1 MGQGPI
7 TPERDFHCVPADDFS
22 KWVVLWEVFVNQF
35 QKLFTNIGTHISR
48 KGGVKPGYFPLSL
61 WFLILVGNGWV
72 KLKGEVV
79 STFVEGI
86 LVRGPCQIEDLLIG

>member
-1 MGQGPI
+1 M
-7 TPERDFHCVPADDFS
+7 
-22 KWVVLWEVFVNQF
+22 VLWEVFVNQF

-48 KGGVKPGYFPLSL
+48 KGGIKPGNSALSWGL
-61 WFLILVGNGWV
+61 SALVGSGWV

-86 LVRGPCQIEDLLIG
+86 LVRGACQIEDLLIG